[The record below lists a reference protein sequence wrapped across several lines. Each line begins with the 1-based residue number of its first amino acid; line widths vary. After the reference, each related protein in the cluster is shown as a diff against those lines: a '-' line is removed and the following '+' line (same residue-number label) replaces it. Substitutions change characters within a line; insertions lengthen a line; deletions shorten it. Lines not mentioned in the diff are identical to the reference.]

1 MSLSQEIKRK
11 ALELGFDLIGITD
24 ASPLKTEQVEMFTD
38 WLKSG
43 YAGQMSYLHRNFE
56 KRTQPAKLLA
66 NAQSII
72 CVGLNYKPPKHPLSS
87 QAQQSTPPQSF
98 RAQKAFSPERS
109 RRGSGAEESIKKS
122 ILSSLRVRHRRTR
135 QSHLPHATVPIGKVA
150 NYAQYEDYH
159 PFIKKRLRKLSD
171 FISSVTS
178 RDHKSKICVDSA
190 PLPERALAARAGL
203 GFIGKNRML
212 INPKLGPQIFLGE
225 IITTLKLPTDAPITD
240 NCSNCDKCISAC
252 PTGALMPDGQFD
264 ANKCINYLTI
274 EYKGRIPPGLAEKI
288 ADRLFGCD
296 DCVLACPY
304 QKDAPVCSNKQF
316 KFYSNRAK
324 LDLSW
329 ILNLTQQDF
338 ENDFADSTIIRT
350 GLDRLKR
357 NARICLDNINRL
369 I

>member
-1 MSLSQEIKRK
+1 MSLSQDIKRK

-24 ASPLKTEQVEMFTD
+24 ISPIDIKQIELLTE

-43 YAGQMSYLHRNFE
+43 CAGQMSYLHSNFE
-56 KRTQPAKLLA
+56 KRTQPAKLLE

-72 CVGLNYKPPKHPLSS
+72 CVGLNYKPPKQKPK
-87 QAQQSTPPQSF
+87 PPD
-98 RAQKAFSPERS
+98 
-109 RRGSGAEESIKKS
+109 
-122 ILSSLRVRHRRTR
+122 
-135 QSHLPHATVPIGKVA
+135 ATTSIGKVA

-159 PFIKKRLRKLSD
+159 PFIKKRLRKLTE
-171 FISSVTS
+171 FISSAAG
-178 RDHKSKICVDSA
+178 RDHKFKICVDSV
-190 PLPERALAARAGL
+190 PLAERALAARAGL

-225 IITTLKLPTDAPITD
+225 IITTLKLPIDEPISCRSESALANEQSID
-240 NCSNCDKCISAC
+240 KCSNCDRCINAC

-264 ANKCINYLTI
+264 ANMCINYLTI
-274 EYKGRIPPGLAEKI
+274 EYKGRIPPDLAEKI

-304 QKDAPVCSNKQF
+304 QKDAPACKNKQF
-316 KFYSNRAK
+316 KFYNDRAK
-324 LDLSW
+324 LDLGW

-338 ENDFADSTIIRT
+338 DTEFAHSTIRRI

-357 NARICLDNINRL
+357 NARICLDNINRV